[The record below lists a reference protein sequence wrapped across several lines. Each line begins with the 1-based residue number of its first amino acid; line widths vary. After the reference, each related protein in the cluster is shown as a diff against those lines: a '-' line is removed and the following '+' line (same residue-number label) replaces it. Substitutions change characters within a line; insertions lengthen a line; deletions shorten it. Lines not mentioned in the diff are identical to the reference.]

1 MDKSGNYSRTVF
13 YFHFCLSIF
22 FSHFSVTIH
31 LSFSPVKMF
40 FKLMLIC
47 GLCSLFHAAF
57 SAAQYRSYLRV
68 SEQKFTGS
76 LPMDIMIQAFVS
88 LLVTL
93 YSVVS
98 IYCNFKVIFANDD
111 FVTKSYGHVFSTPP
125 SLVTFNHRGRILTSK
140 QL

>member
-1 MDKSGNYSRTVF
+1 M
-13 YFHFCLSIF
+13 
-22 FSHFSVTIH
+22 VTIIELLLFIIAYLH
-31 LSFSPVKMF
+31 HRILLFSLQSIYNYLPKLVKMF

-111 FVTKSYGHVFSTPP
+111 FANKSYGHMFSTPP

-140 QL
+140 QS